1 MSKYLNIN
9 YLDKNNIDLDAVLEN
24 RVYTSA
30 TKLVDALIDL
40 WKSKMT
46 TDSLEAFVMLGLEKN
61 HIKDFGDNLIKTRNV
76 EKKIIYKY
84 NFDTKQLLQK
94 FNSTT
99 EAAHH
104 FDISNHTI
112 LRYISIQKIFS
123 YKNEKNIIL
132 SYLDNIDNL
141 VIKEPTKVIKSR
153 PCKKLFTYYNN
164 TNELFME
171 YNGPFDAA
179 AKLKIGQCTVHRH
192 IKNKKPLN
200 IIHNVKKIQIIFTY
214 SKNEI

>member
-1 MSKYLNIN
+1 MLIY
-9 YLDKNNIDLDAVLEN
+9 DKDN
-24 RVYTSA
+24 
-30 TKLVDALIDL
+30 
-40 WKSKMT
+40 
-46 TDSLEAFVMLGLEKN
+46 
-61 HIKDFGDNLIKTRNV
+61 NLIKTRNV
-76 EKKIIYKY
+76 EKKIIYKF

-94 FNSTT
+94 FNSTV

-112 LRYISIQKIFS
+112 LRYISIQKVFS
-123 YKNEKNIIL
+123 CKNETNILL
-132 SYLDNIDNL
+132 SYLDNINNL
-141 VIKEPTKVIKSR
+141 IIQEPTKVIKSR

-164 TNELFME
+164 TNELFTE

-179 AKLKIGQCTVHRH
+179 GKLKIGQCTVHRH

-200 IIHNVKKIQIIFTY
+200 IIHNNNKIQIIFTY